1 MLLAIDIGNT
11 NITIGLFNKETLEKT
26 WRISTSRNNTSDEYG
41 TNILNIL
48 SNKDISNKDIS
59 AIVMCSVVPPLTTTF
74 VDLFKDYFNI
84 SPLIIGSG
92 TKTGIKIMYDSP
104 RDVGADRIVDAAAV
118 LHLYKGPAI
127 IVDLGTATVFD
138 AITANGEYLG
148 GAISPGIGVSAE
160 SLYKATS
167 QLKRVELIAPK
178 TAIGKTTTHAIQ
190 SGLILGYSELIKGM
204 IKRFKEE
211 LDNNAKIIAT
221 GGLADIISKEV
232 NLFDIIDHDLTLK
245 GLQILYELNSTQE

>member
-245 GLQILYELNSTQE
+245 GLQILYKLNSTQE

>member
-74 VDLFKDYFNI
+74 IDLFKDYFNI

-167 QLKRVELIAPK
+167 QLKRIELIAPK

-245 GLQILYELNSTQE
+245 GLQILYKLNSTQE

>member
-74 VDLFKDYFNI
+74 IDLFKDYFNI

-127 IVDLGTATVFD
+127 IVDFGTATVFD

>member
-74 VDLFKDYFNI
+74 IDLFKDYFNI

-211 LDNNAKIIAT
+211 LDNKAKIIAT

-245 GLQILYELNSTQE
+245 GLQILYKLNSTQE

>member
-167 QLKRVELIAPK
+167 QLKRIELIAPK

-221 GGLADIISKEV
+221 GGLADIISKEE

-245 GLQILYELNSTQE
+245 GLQILYKLNSTQE

>member
-74 VDLFKDYFNI
+74 IDLFKDYFNI

-118 LHLYKGPAI
+118 LHIYKGPAI

-232 NLFDIIDHDLTLK
+232 NLLDIIDHDLTLK

>member
-74 VDLFKDYFNI
+74 IDLFKDYFNI

-118 LHLYKGPAI
+118 LHLYKGAAI

-245 GLQILYELNSTQE
+245 GLQILYKLNSTQE

>member
-74 VDLFKDYFNI
+74 IDLFKDYFNI

-118 LHLYKGPAI
+118 LHIYKGPAI

>member
-74 VDLFKDYFNI
+74 IDLFKDYFNI

-178 TAIGKTTTHAIQ
+178 TSIGKTTTHAIQ

>member
-74 VDLFKDYFNI
+74 IDLFKDYFNI

-167 QLKRVELIAPK
+167 QLKRVELISPK

-245 GLQILYELNSTQE
+245 GLQILYKLNSTQE

>member
-167 QLKRVELIAPK
+167 QLKRIELIAPK

-245 GLQILYELNSTQE
+245 GLQILYKLNSTQE

>member
-74 VDLFKDYFNI
+74 IDLFKDYFNI

-118 LHLYKGPAI
+118 LHIYKGPAI

-138 AITANGEYLG
+138 AISANGEYLG

>member
-1 MLLAIDIGNT
+1 
-11 NITIGLFNKETLEKT
+11 
-26 WRISTSRNNTSDEYG
+26 
-41 TNILNIL
+41 
-48 SNKDISNKDIS
+48 
-59 AIVMCSVVPPLTTTF
+59 
-74 VDLFKDYFNI
+74 
-84 SPLIIGSG
+84 
-92 TKTGIKIMYDSP
+92 MYDSP

-138 AITANGEYLG
+138 AISSSGEYLG

-211 LDNNAKIIAT
+211 LGNNAKIIAT
-221 GGLADIISKEV
+221 GGLADIISQEV
-232 NLFDIIDHDLTLK
+232 NLFDIVDHDLTLK
-245 GLQILYELNSTQE
+245 GLQILYKLNSTQE

>member
-74 VDLFKDYFNI
+74 IDLFKDYFNI

-127 IVDLGTATVFD
+127 IR
-138 AITANGEYLG
+138 GE
-148 GAISPGIGVSAE
+148 I
-160 SLYKATS
+160 
-167 QLKRVELIAPK
+167 LK
-178 TAIGKTTTHAIQ
+178 
-190 SGLILGYSELIKGM
+190 
-204 IKRFKEE
+204 
-211 LDNNAKIIAT
+211 
-221 GGLADIISKEV
+221 
-232 NLFDIIDHDLTLK
+232 
-245 GLQILYELNSTQE
+245 

>member
-48 SNKDISNKDIS
+48 SNTDISNKDIS

-74 VDLFKDYFNI
+74 IDLFKDYFNI

>member
-74 VDLFKDYFNI
+74 IDLFKDYFNI

-118 LHLYKGPAI
+118 LHLYEGPAI

>member
-74 VDLFKDYFNI
+74 IDLFKDYFNI

-245 GLQILYELNSTQE
+245 GLQILYKLNSTQE

>member
-74 VDLFKDYFNI
+74 IDLFKDYFNI

-127 IVDLGTATVFD
+127 IVDIGTATVFD